1 MQQKTIVSNMLGE
14 SDDYDVFQEHE
25 EEEQKQPKETN
36 KNSFSM
42 NETKALG
49 MKTQHFQRKVSDNL
63 LQRF

>member
-1 MQQKTIVSNMLGE
+1 MLGE

-36 KNSFSM
+36 KNSFTM

-49 MKTQHFQRKVSDNL
+49 MRTQNFHRKVFDNF
-63 LQRF
+63 LQRFWEQQKWK

>member
-1 MQQKTIVSNMLGE
+1 MLGE
-14 SDDYDVFQEHE
+14 SDHHDVFQEHE

-36 KNSFSM
+36 KNSFTM

-49 MKTQHFQRKVSDNL
+49 IKTRNVYRKVFDNF

>member
-1 MQQKTIVSNMLGE
+1 MLGE

-36 KNSFSM
+36 KNSFTM

-49 MKTQHFQRKVSDNL
+49 MRTQNFQRKVFDNL
-63 LQRF
+63 LQRFWEQQKWK

>member
-1 MQQKTIVSNMLGE
+1 MLGE

-49 MKTQHFQRKVSDNL
+49 I
-63 LQRF
+63 